1 MNDYDIAFE
10 WGDGSGDRLYLKLEA
25 SGEIGVYSDVNNT
38 MTTRTKNITFNG
50 SQVDLEEGQQAKAIL
65 HVVQQIN
72 SLVVATFENTVSV
85 YTNIGSGNYD
95 NNN

>member
-1 MNDYDIAFE
+1 MNDYDIAFN
-10 WGDGSGDRLYLKLEA
+10 WGDGTSDKLYLKVEV
-25 SGEIGVYSDVNNT
+25 SGEIGVYSDVNST
-38 MTTRTKNITFNG
+38 GVTRTKNIVFNG